1 MSESPE
7 SAMFRPPVNRAM
19 RVLDRSFFQ
28 KSIPIS
34 AARIRDNKQISK
46 CRAEL
51 GHDTLKLDRLQ
62 SIRSIRDSEGQETK
76 ALLLRPEV
84 KQDGNIMFFSF
95 YFSFFQLSL
104 KKKRSDR
111 AGVNTKRERAK
122 MLSVRCFYMESQALR
137 ADREFPSQPLTVR
150 SQTKLRLLELPY
162 VCAK

>member
-28 KSIPIS
+28 KSVPIS
-34 AARIRDNKQISK
+34 AARIRDNKQITK

-62 SIRSIRDSEGQETK
+62 TVRCVRDPEGQETK

-84 KQDGNIMFFSF
+84 KPDGNLTI
-95 YFSFFQLSL
+95 FSFFFLSSNFIL
-104 KKKRSDR
+104 KRK
-111 AGVNTKRERAK
+111 GGIE
-122 MLSVRCFYMESQALR
+122 
-137 ADREFPSQPLTVR
+137 
-150 SQTKLRLLELPY
+150 
-162 VCAK
+162 

>member
-1 MSESPE
+1 MSEPPE

-46 CRAEL
+46 YRTEL
-51 GHDTLKLDRLQ
+51 GHDTLRLDRMQ
-62 SIRSIRDSEGQETK
+62 TVRSVRDSEGQETK

-84 KQDGNIMFFSF
+84 KQDGNITFFSF
-95 YFSFFQLSL
+95 FLFSL
-104 KKKRSDR
+104 KRNGGDR
-111 AGVNTKRERAK
+111 VGGVWREERERERAK
-122 MLSVRCFYMESQALR
+122 MLSVRCLYMESKALR
-137 ADREFPSQPLTVR
+137 ADQDFPSQPLTVL

-162 VCAK
+162 VCAT